1 MSENEAREQTPREKV
16 SPQESDR
23 SPVGPSADRG
33 EAGEAEAGEA
43 EAGPKNKCRACACGK
58 LLLVALVAALLG
70 AIVTANWHTIRFSV
84 FFDVINVK
92 AGAIFLVTAALGF
105 ILGVVFIWS
114 ALDRE

>member
-1 MSENEAREQTPREKV
+1 MSENEAREQTLKEEV

-33 EAGEAEAGEA
+33 EAGEAEAG
-43 EAGPKNKCRACACGK
+43 PKNKCRACACAK

-70 AIVTANWHTIRFSV
+70 AIVTANWHTMRFSV

-105 ILGVVFIWS
+105 ILGAVFIWS
-114 ALDRE
+114 ALVKE

>member
-1 MSENEAREQTPREKV
+1 MSENEAREQTPREEV
-16 SPQESDR
+16 PPQESNR
-23 SPVGPSADRG
+23 SPVGPSTDRG
-33 EAGEAEAGEA
+33 EAGEA

-70 AIVTANWHTIRFSV
+70 AVVTANWHTMRFSV
-84 FFDVINVK
+84 FFGVINVK
-92 AGAIFLVTAALGF
+92 AGAVFLVTAALGF